1 MEKGTCIRNEKKD
14 MEKCGRKSW
23 KEKGTLGSLIVL
35 LKEKKKDK
43 SIKTFT
49 SLVNENE
56 RRKKKRKAEVF
67 GW

>member
-1 MEKGTCIRNEKKD
+1 